1 MSDNSV
7 GQWVIKIQS
16 DQVKGPYSTDAV
28 IKMILQGVFSG
39 NEEICAYPEGE
50 WKALTKQPEFYDAL
64 LESLEN
70 PVEVDNKKTQKMEA
84 ETVVKAVEQKPV
96 AAEEMPPIPEMKN
109 SDDLKEFLEKEL
121 KAKEEEKKLDGEKP
135 RRKRDLVRTELMP
148 AIPLNPTSPGAEM
161 LADRDQNL
169 EIQMTDIEKL
179 KQKELGKLL
188 PFILL
193 CIVIVSAAI
202 FLMWPTNEVTKKGWV
217 LVAPKKDAEEL
228 PEAEIREMKV
238 KAVRALQGGVYEQIL
253 QAQQEMVRAVEG
265 APKDLEAMGLLC
277 MIYDQLWP
285 YTRQTL
291 DGDIKSIMV
300 VTQMARTQNAISNY
314 SNSCQAVYLS
324 AIGRPREAR
333 SLVEKTLDNQTDE
346 KFSLGAFLYLMKAQM
361 LESDSNFVNAA
372 AYYEQAVK
380 LWPQWM
386 LARFG
391 LARMLFKQNK
401 YEDAR
406 AQYEQMYAFNKESKA
421 ALFGLGLV
429 ENKGLRNFEKAY
441 SFYNNGFRLKQVLPK
456 DFATEALQ
464 NYAQL
469 LMERNEN
476 KKALEAAQEGYRL
489 SPSHRGLK
497 EMVVSLGG
505 DEKVENAQSEIML
518 IGDQFFRNGD
528 YMVAQAQYKTAFE
541 LDTKNGLAAFK
552 AARALWLMNQ
562 TRDAILWLD
571 KSIDADPKLLA
582 SYVLKSDYESQKYNF
597 LEAAKTLQKAAR
609 LFPQNHEVLK
619 AQALLE
625 FRKNNMNGAIQ
636 YGERAVKIYSA
647 DVELLTLLAQA
658 HIYYFMHAPTAR
670 QQDLDRKEASKNA
683 AQRYAG
689 RAVDLEPSWPE
700 SQITWA
706 RVLSAVEGPTRG
718 QNYLKEMIKGF
729 PYTLDYRLALA
740 EFYRDSEKFFDS
752 SKIYEEVVSIDPKNK
767 KANFGLA
774 EAYRILNK
782 PDMAQKYYNLT
793 SVLDPSDVEPMVA
806 NSRLLIETA
815 AGNEVR
821 AKIQQALTKLL
832 LVKKINPDFPKVSFL
847 MAKCY
852 MELGDYDKAI
862 EMIKEEKT
870 RNPNIADSYI
880 LAAEIFYRRQQYKEC
895 AVEYSAATR
904 MRPSSAE
911 LFVRASTCYRMSDS
925 IDIAEDMLN
934 IAAQKESGFADIY
947 REFGYIY
954 EKKSGRQVQ
963 AVQYFRRYLSLSPN
977 ASDRSVVENR
987 IRQLGEQP

>member
-1 MSDNSV
+1 MSDNSG

-84 ETVVKAVEQKPV
+84 ETVVKAVEVAPV
-96 AAEEMPPIPEMKN
+96 AADEMPPIPELKT

-121 KAKEEEKKLDGEKP
+121 NKDKDEENKPEKS
-135 RRKRDLVRTELMP
+135 RRNRSLARTELMP
-148 AIPLNPTSPGAEM
+148 QVQSIPVNPGAEM
-161 LADRDQNL
+161 IANRDQNL
-169 EIQMTDIEKL
+169 EIQMSDLEDL
-179 KQKELGKLL
+179 KQKEMGKLL

-193 CIVIVSAAI
+193 CIVAVCAVIY
-202 FLMWPTNEVTKKGWV
+202 LLWPENQTEKKGWA
-217 LVAPKKDAEEL
+217 LYAPKKGAEALEETEVRNL
-228 PEAEIREMKV
+228 KV
-238 KAVRALQGGVYEQIL
+238 KAVRALQSGIYEQIL
-253 QAQQEMVRAVEG
+253 VAQQDMVRAVEG

-277 MIYDQLWP
+277 MIYEQLWP
-285 YTRQTL
+285 YTRQTIE
-291 DGDIKSIMV
+291 GDIRSVMV
-300 VTQMARTQNAISNY
+300 VTQMARTLNAISNY

-324 AIGRPREAR
+324 VLGRGREAR
-333 SLVEKTLDNQTDE
+333 SLVEKTLDNQTEE
-346 KFSLGAFLYLMKAQM
+346 KFSLGPFLYLMKAQM
-361 LESDSNFVNAA
+361 LEAEGTTVNAA
-372 AYYEQAVK
+372 AYYEQAMK

-386 LARFG
+386 IARFG

-401 YEDAR
+401 YEEAR
-406 AQYEQMYAFNKESKA
+406 TQYEQMYEFNKESKA

-429 ENKGLRNFEKAY
+429 ENKGLRNPEKAY
-441 SFYNNGFRLKQVLPK
+441 TFYTNGFRLKQVLPK

-469 LMERNEN
+469 LMEKNEN

-541 LDTKNGLAAFK
+541 LDTKNGLAAYK

-571 KSIDADPKLLA
+571 KSIEADPKLLPA
-582 SYVLKSDYESQKYNF
+582 YVLKSDYESQKYNF
-597 LEAAKTLQKAAR
+597 LEAAKTLQKASRA
-609 LFPQNHEVLK
+609 FPQNHEVLK

-625 FRKNNMNGAIQ
+625 FRKNNMMGAIQ
-636 YGERAVKIYSA
+636 YGERAVKLYSA

-658 HIYYFMHAPTAR
+658 HIYFYVNAPATR
-670 QQDLDRKEASKNA
+670 QQDLDRKEASKTA

-706 RVLSAVEGPTRG
+706 KVLSATDGPTRG
-718 QNYLKEMIKGF
+718 QNYLKEMIKAF
-729 PYTLDYRLALA
+729 PYTLDYRIALA
-740 EFYRDSEKFFDS
+740 EFYRDSEKFLDS
-752 SKIYEEVVSIDPKNK
+752 SKVYEEVVSIDPKSK
-767 KANFGLA
+767 RASLGLA

-782 PDMAQKYYNLT
+782 PDLAQKYYNIT

-806 NSRLLIETA
+806 NARLLVETA

-821 AKIQQALTKLL
+821 AKMQQALTKLL

-880 LAAEIFYRRQQYKEC
+880 LAAEIFFRRQQYKEC

-911 LFVRASTCYRMSDS
+911 LYVRASTCYRMSDS

-947 REFGYIY
+947 RELGYIY
-954 EKKSGRQVQ
+954 ERKNGGRVQ

-977 ASDRSVVENR
+977 APDRTTVEGR
-987 IRQLGEQP
+987 IRQMGEQP